1 MNILKG
7 GFLIATVA
15 LLSACAKVEG
25 PEGNG
30 STPSGTTGLK
40 ADLCDVVFSSSRV
53 ARDKTGK
60 VNVISN
66 LGSYLSTS
74 YNESY
79 NLYSAVF
86 SGTPGN
92 TVGSGYYR
100 IHYGENQTLQ
110 KALRN
115 GFSMEVLVSPDQMPD
130 LVSVFASLEDG
141 GFGLKITSKKPSFT
155 ICCDEEVTIKGAEM
169 KSGQF
174 YHIVAVWDFTSSLLT
189 LYVDGTQVATAKTK
203 GNLRFPSDPDARW
216 IGLGV
221 NCNTNVNYARQMFSG
236 EIAIARLYDNPVSA
250 ANVTSMYAKLR
261 RPQNT
266 VSISLSNLAYLSPC
280 KIAHGY
286 KYHIYGNGF
295 ADGDKIVFSSTTDD
309 SEEVVCDAVPASGK
323 VTVALP
329 KELKTDSYLISL
341 QRGVARKV
349 IGNVSFSLSDN
360 PDVKVKT
367 GVLAHRCWHTNN
379 SSGPY
384 ENSLAAFKKTL
395 KSGIYGAEFDCW
407 STADG
412 VVVVWHD
419 ATFNGINIQKSKYE
433 DFAKQ
438 KMPDG
443 SPLATL
449 ESFLVE
455 GLKYPDSH
463 LAFEIKNHAS
473 KEANDRCVI
482 AVVDL
487 LKKYK
492 PARSQIT
499 VTSFQLDILKSLRG
513 LMPLSELNLAYHGD
527 LSPDELMKHNIDG
540 MAYNMNVL
548 SAHPEWVEQAHAKN
562 MLVTCWLPSKIEDFT
577 TFIGLGVDA
586 MTTNSPADAKSATER
601 VYLSEN

>member
-1 MNILKG
+1 MRIIRK
-7 GFLIATVA
+7 FLLLSALA
-15 LLSACAKVEG
+15 LLSSCTKEDG
-25 PEGNG
+25 PVGSGNKPAG
-30 STPSGTTGLK
+30 TSGVK
-40 ADLCDVVFSSSRV
+40 ADLCDVVFSSSRI
-53 ARDKTGK
+53 ARDKTG
-60 VNVISN
+60 VVDVVSN

-100 IHYGENQTLQ
+100 IHYGENQALQ
-110 KALRN
+110 KGLRN
-115 GFSMEVLVSPDQMPD
+115 GFSMEVLVSPDKMPD

-155 ICCDEEVTIKGAEM
+155 ICCDEEVTIKGSEL

-174 YHIVAVWDFTSSLLT
+174 YHIVAVWDFSASVAT
-189 LYVDGTQVATAKTK
+189 LYVDGALVATAQTK
-203 GNLRFPSDPDARW
+203 GNLRFPSDEDARW

-221 NCNTNVNYARQMFSG
+221 NCNTNVNYARQMYSG
-236 EIAIARLYDNPVSA
+236 EIAIARLYDAPVSA
-250 ANVTSMYAKLR
+250 TNVTSMYAKLR
-261 RPQNT
+261 KPQT
-266 VSISLSNLAYLSPC
+266 AVSMSLSDLAFLSPC
-280 KIAHGY
+280 KIARGY
-286 KYHIYGNGF
+286 KYHIYGTGF
-295 ADGDKIVFSSTTDD
+295 AEGDKIVFSSTTDD
-309 SEEVVCDAVPASGK
+309 SEEVVCDAILASGK
-323 VTVALP
+323 VMVTLP
-329 KELKTDSYLISL
+329 NEIQTDSYVISL
-341 QRGVARKV
+341 QRDGVRKV
-349 IGNVSFSLSDN
+349 IGNVDFTLSAN

-407 STADG
+407 STADS

-419 ATFNGINIQKSKYE
+419 ATFNGITIQNAKYK
-433 DFAKQ
+433 DFASQ

-449 ESFLVE
+449 ESFLAE

-463 LAFEIKNHAS
+463 LAFEIKNHGNKA
-473 KEANDRCVI
+473 ANDRCVL
-482 AVVDL
+482 AVVNL

-499 VTSFQLDILKSLRG
+499 VTSFQLDILKTLRG
-513 LMPLSELNLAYHGD
+513 LMPLSELNLAFHGD

-548 SAHPEWVEQAHAKN
+548 SAHPEWVAQAHAKN
-562 MLVTCWLPSKIEDFT
+562 MIVTCWLPSKIEDFT

-586 MTTNSPADAKSATER
+586 MTTNYPADAKSATER